1 MTNLTYSTSTPER
14 STISVPDLR
23 SVFGDRLITP
33 TDVAYDE
40 ARKVFYGNIDR
51 RPALIIR
58 ARNATDVA
66 RVVALAREDEFEL
79 AVRSGGHSLAGHGAS
94 DGGIVLDLSNMK
106 GIEIDAAQRTAWA
119 ETGLT
124 AGEYTTAAASHGLA
138 TGFGDAGS
146 VGIGGITLG
155 GGVGY
160 LVRKYGLTIDDVL
173 AAEVVTA
180 DGQLLLVDAATHPDL
195 FWAIRGGGGNF
206 GVVTRFQ
213 FRLHEVDT
221 ILGGMLILPATPEI
235 IASFVAEADAAPEEL
250 SAIAKVMKAP
260 PMPWVPEAAHGK
272 LVIMAMLVYAGDI
285 EAGERAIARFRSLAK
300 PVADIVKPMR
310 YPDIYPPDQGM
321 HPVASVRTMFVNN
334 IDSGVAQTIVDYV
347 HAATAQIAAAEI
359 RVLGGAMAR
368 VSTDATA
375 FAHRRKRI
383 MMNVAALYK
392 SPDDAPVHERWV
404 EDFAAALHQGDG
416 AAYVGFIGDEGS
428 ARVRAAYPGRTWERL
443 VAVKN
448 RYDPDNLFHLNQ
460 NVWGRSRDGVGTEW
474 GRSGDGVGTDSV

>member
-1 MTNLTYSTSTPER
+1 VTNLTYATSETSLPDR
-14 STISVPDLR
+14 ATISIPELR
-23 SVFGDRLITP
+23 SVFGDRLIAP
-33 TDVAYDE
+33 TDSAYDE
-40 ARKVFYGNIDR
+40 ARKVFYGDIDR

-79 AVRSGGHSLAGHGAS
+79 AVRSGGHSLAGHGVS

-106 GIEIDAAQRTAWA
+106 AIEFDVAQRTVWA

-124 AGEYTTAAASHGLA
+124 AGEYTTAAGALGLA
-138 TGFGDAGS
+138 TGFGDTGS

-180 DGQLLLVDAATHPDL
+180 DGQLLRVDARTHPDL

-250 SAIAKVMKAP
+250 TVIAKVMVAP
-260 PMPWVPEAAHGK
+260 PMPSLPAAVHGK
-272 LVIMAMLVYAGDI
+272 LVIMATLVYAGDI
-285 EAGERAIARFRSLAK
+285 EAGERAISRFRSLAK
-300 PVADIVKPMR
+300 PIADMVKRMR
-310 YPDIYPPDQGM
+310 YPEIYPPDQGM
-321 HPVASVRTMFVNN
+321 HPVASVRTMFVNA
-334 IDSGVAQTIVDYV
+334 IDSGVAQTIVDHV
-347 HAATAQIAAAEI
+347 QTSTAQIAAAEI
-359 RVLGGAMAR
+359 RVLGGALAR
-368 VSTDATA
+368 VNADATA
-375 FAHRRKRI
+375 FAHRGARI
-383 MMNVAALYK
+383 MMTVAAMYR
-392 SPDDAPVHERWV
+392 SPDDSAVHERWV
-404 EDFAAALHQGDG
+404 EDFAAALRQGDG
-416 AAYVGFIGDEGS
+416 GAYVGFIGDEGE
-428 ARVRAAYPGRTWERL
+428 ARVRDAYPGATWERL

-448 RYDPDNLFHLNQ
+448 RYDPTNLFRLNQ
-460 NVWGRSRDGVGTEW
+460 NIPPG
-474 GRSGDGVGTDSV
+474 